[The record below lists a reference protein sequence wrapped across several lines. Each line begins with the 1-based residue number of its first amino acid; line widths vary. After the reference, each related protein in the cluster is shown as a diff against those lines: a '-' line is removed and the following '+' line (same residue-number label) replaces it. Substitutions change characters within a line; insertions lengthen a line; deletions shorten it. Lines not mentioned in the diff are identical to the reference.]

1 MIPMMMADRGPSYL
15 HCPMSSWETL
25 EATMKRAEDMARPEE
40 AGSGGHS
47 VEHMSHTL
55 LKLGQL
61 CTVFYFSCGRS
72 AYASLKRVSLTL
84 TSAGEGN
91 PKKMRSTVAE
101 SRSTSRVSFARK
113 LVFTPSIAVT
123 VPSKGAEEV
132 V

>member
-1 MIPMMMADRGPSYL
+1 
-15 HCPMSSWETL
+15 
-25 EATMKRAEDMARPEE
+25 MKRAEHMARSEE

-61 CTVFYFSCGRS
+61 CKYSILLSLGRS
-72 AYASLKRVSLTL
+72 AYVILRRVSLTL

-113 LVFTPSIAVT
+113 LVSTPSIAVT